1 MNNHL
6 DTTSY
11 GPTADAL
18 LRAKQTELLPH
29 IARVRQVVEQG
40 DYTPVEA
47 SVNAPLDEHLLES
60 VEAFAKQFVTAQ
72 LRYVFLVGI
81 GGSNLGTEAI
91 YQVFYQAR
99 DMTSHTGTRL
109 ITLDTNNPANLSGV
123 ASIINT
129 IQSTEEFV
137 VITVSKSGGTTET
150 LANTELLLA
159 MLEQQCGPVPERVI
173 VISDMNSP
181 LLQAGQ
187 ALGMH
192 TFAMPPMVGGR
203 YSVFTAVGLVPL
215 ALLGIPVRELVSGAA
230 AAVQNGQHHDVSL
243 NESAQLAVFAHDAYE
258 QGLFIHNLFLFAS
271 ELETLGKWWR
281 QLVGESLGK
290 TTTDKKAVVGVTP
303 TVAIGSTDLHSM
315 GQLYLGGPKQT
326 FTIFVSVFGGSEYV
340 VPTERVF
347 PKLVP
352 MIKGKSVAQIQTAI
366 LAGTKSAYQERKRL
380 FVEWRMPLTSA
391 YELGYFMQT
400 MMLATIYTGRLLNVN
415 PFDQPDVE
423 AYKTVTKELLEDK
436 S

>member
-11 GPTADAL
+11 GSTVDAL
-18 LRAKQTELLPH
+18 LRAKQPELLPH
-29 IARVRQVVEQG
+29 ITRLRQVVEQG

-47 SVNAPLDEHLLES
+47 SVNAPFDEHLLAS
-60 VEAFAKQFVTAQ
+60 VEAFAQQFVTTQ

-81 GGSNLGTEAI
+81 GGSNLGTEAV
-91 YQVFYQAR
+91 YKALNQAR
-99 DMTSHTGTRL
+99 DMTMHSEVRL
-109 ITLDTNNPANLSGV
+109 VTLDTNNPATLAGV
-123 ASIINT
+123 SAIVDT
-129 IQSTEEFV
+129 IQSAEEFV
-137 VITVSKSGGTTET
+137 VVTVSKSGGTTET

-159 MLEQQCGPVPERVI
+159 RLEQQCGPVPERMI
-173 VISDMNSP
+173 VISDVGSP
-181 LLQAGQ
+181 LLKAGQ
-187 ALGMH
+187 ELGMH

-215 ALLGIPVRELVSGAA
+215 ALLGVPVRELVSGAVA
-230 AAVQNGQHHDVSL
+230 GVQNGQHHDVML
-243 NESAQLAVFAHDAYE
+243 NESAQLAVFVYDAYE
-258 QGLFIHNLFLFAS
+258 QGLSINNLFLFAS

-290 TTTDKKAVVGVTP
+290 TTVDKKAVVGLTP
-303 TVAIGSTDLHSM
+303 TVAVGSTDLHSM

-326 FTIFVSVFGGSEYV
+326 FTLFVSVLGGSEYA

-347 PKLVP
+347 PNLVP
-352 MIKGKSVAQIQTAI
+352 MIKGKSVTQIQSAI
-366 LAGTKSAYQERKRL
+366 LEGTKSAYQERGRL
-380 FVEWRMPLTSA
+380 FVEWRMPEVSA

-423 AYKTVTKELLEDK
+423 AYKTKTKELLEQ
-436 S
+436 